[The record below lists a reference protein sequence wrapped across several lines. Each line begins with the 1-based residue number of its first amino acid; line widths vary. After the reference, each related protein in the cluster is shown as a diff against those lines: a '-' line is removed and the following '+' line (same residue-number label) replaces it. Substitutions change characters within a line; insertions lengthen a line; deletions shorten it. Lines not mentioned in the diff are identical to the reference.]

1 MKYAKELVSLSQLK
15 AKEKKV
21 KKDTKWL
28 FKNLEQYFE
37 MLANNGDYPK
47 ATIYGLWDKSK
58 DLWKIMEVYIP
69 DTNGRMLVCKY
80 CKCINMDDLK
90 IWCKTY
96 GFTMIKQERKGI
108 WREGKP
114 NAPDFYTFDIFPKKD

>member
-1 MKYAKELVSLSQLK
+1 MKYAKELVNLSQLK

-58 DLWKIMEVYIP
+58 DLWKIL
-69 DTNGRMLVCKY
+69 G
-80 CKCINMDDLK
+80 LK
-90 IWCKTY
+90 HPGLFCLS
-96 GFTMIKQERKGI
+96 
-108 WREGKP
+108 
-114 NAPDFYTFDIFPKKD
+114 APYWSQGAVF